1 MATETPHGQDLKEIP
16 FLAVL
21 LTEVC
26 AIGYALAEPQH
37 WLRAV
42 GAITAGLIL
51 AGVLRLVLTDEQ
63 AGMLRVRRRTFDVLC
78 YWSFAGLAMIFA
90 LALPQR

>member
-1 MATETPHGQDLKEIP
+1 MAAHPSPPDLREVP
-16 FLAVL
+16 FLVVL
-21 LTEVC
+21 LAVVV

-42 GAITAGLIL
+42 GTITAALVL

-78 YWSFAGLAMIFA
+78 YWAFAVLAMIFA

>member
-1 MATETPHGQDLKEIP
+1 MAAHPSPPDLREVP
-16 FLAVL
+16 FLLVL
-21 LTEVC
+21 LTVVV

-42 GAITAGLIL
+42 GTIAVALVAAGL
-51 AGVLRLVLTDEQ
+51 LRLVLSDEQ

-78 YWSFAGLAMIFA
+78 YWAFAGLVMIFA